1 MKYLCKDI
9 VTFPFIIFQLG
20 KADKGS
26 IAQEG
31 GDMEEI
37 TIEYREM
44 VKKYCAFVN
53 IKLDEALDGKS
64 QLADIDIESMA
75 RTANTLVVT
84 SKRVAENQPL

>member
-1 MKYLCKDI
+1 
-9 VTFPFIIFQLG
+9 
-20 KADKGS
+20 
-26 IAQEG
+26 
-31 GDMEEI
+31 MEEI
-37 TIEYREM
+37 TVEYREM

-64 QLADIDIESMA
+64 QLADIDIESMV

>member
-1 MKYLCKDI
+1 MSIPPFYL
-9 VTFPFIIFQLG
+9 FQHCS
-20 KADKGS
+20 ADKGS

-31 GDMEEI
+31 EEMEEI

-84 SKRVAENQPL
+84 YRRVAENQPL

>member
-1 MKYLCKDI
+1 
-9 VTFPFIIFQLG
+9 
-20 KADKGS
+20 
-26 IAQEG
+26 
-31 GDMEEI
+31 MEEI

-75 RTANTLVVT
+75 RTVNTLVVT
-84 SKRVAENQPL
+84 SKRIAENQPL

>member
-1 MKYLCKDI
+1 
-9 VTFPFIIFQLG
+9 
-20 KADKGS
+20 
-26 IAQEG
+26 
-31 GDMEEI
+31 MEEI

-53 IKLDEALDGKS
+53 IKLDEALDRKS

-84 SKRVAENQPL
+84 YKRVAENQPL

>member
-1 MKYLCKDI
+1 
-9 VTFPFIIFQLG
+9 
-20 KADKGS
+20 
-26 IAQEG
+26 
-31 GDMEEI
+31 MEEI

-84 SKRVAENQPL
+84 YKRVAENQPL